1 MTYKHYIRGVNLY
14 EILGG
19 KKPLLYDLL
28 NPLTNLD
35 SYDINHDVSDSII
48 SFSDFVFE
56 SKLIFSVT
64 NVHNKVDSIIIRSK
78 FLRKIHQLIEDSM
91 FEEQSFNDL
100 DVFFTDFIWFNLG
113 IKVGLDYN
121 IIIDGI

>member
-1 MTYKHYIRGVNLY
+1 
-14 EILGG
+14 
-19 KKPLLYDLL
+19 
-28 NPLTNLD
+28 
-35 SYDINHDVSDSII
+35 
-48 SFSDFVFE
+48 
-56 SKLIFSVT
+56 
-64 NVHNKVDSIIIRSK
+64 
-78 FLRKIHQLIEDSM
+78 M

>member
-19 KKPLLYDLL
+19 EKPLLYDLL
-28 NPLTNLD
+28 NTLTDLD
-35 SYDINHDVSDSII
+35 SYDINHYGSDSII

-56 SKLIFSVT
+56 KELIFCVT
-64 NVHNKVDSIIIRSK
+64 NVHNKVNSVIIRGK